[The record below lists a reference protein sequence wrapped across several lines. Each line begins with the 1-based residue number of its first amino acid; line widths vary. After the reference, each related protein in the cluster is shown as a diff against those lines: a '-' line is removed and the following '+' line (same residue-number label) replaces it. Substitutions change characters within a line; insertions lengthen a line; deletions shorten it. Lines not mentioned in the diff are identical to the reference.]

1 MTVIVASASFDDL
14 RSRHVRFL
22 QEAGR
27 LGPLHVYLWSDEVV
41 RRLTGRPPKFPQ
53 AERQYLIEAIR
64 YVGRTTPVSELA
76 TADVLPVAALQTAP
90 PQEIVWAV
98 DEADDTPAKR
108 AFCAEHGIGYRVF
121 TAAELAGFPNE
132 REQRSGA
139 RGQDMAGGRPSV
151 IVTGCYDWLHSGHV
165 RFFEEAAGYGD
176 LIVVVG
182 NDANVRHLKGE
193 GHPLQTQEER
203 RYMVAAIRY
212 VKLALISSG
221 WGWLDAEPEI
231 RRLRPDIYLVNEDGD
246 RPEKREF
253 CAQHG
258 LQYVVLKR
266 VPKEGLP
273 RRSSTELRGY

>member
-1 MTVIVASASFDDL
+1 MTVIVASVSFDDL

-27 LGPLHVYLWSDEVV
+27 LGTLHIYLWSDEVV

-53 AERQYLIEAIR
+53 AERQYLVEAIR
-64 YVGRTTPVSELA
+64 YVGRTTPVTELA
-76 TADVLPVAALQTAP
+76 TADVLPAAALQTAP

-98 DEADDTPAKR
+98 EEADDTPAKR
-108 AFCAEHGIGYRVF
+108 AFCTARGIGYRVF
-121 TAAELAGFPNE
+121 TAAELAGFPADEDE
-132 REQRSGA
+132 RAELGH
-139 RGQDMAGGRPSV
+139 PSV

-203 RYMVAAIRY
+203 CYMVGAIRY

>member
-1 MTVIVASASFDDL
+1 MTVIVASGSFDDL

-22 QEAGR
+22 QEASR
-27 LGPLHVYLWSDEVV
+27 LGDLHVLLWSDDVV

-64 YVGRTTPVSELA
+64 YVSRTTLVTELDS
-76 TADVLPVAALQTAP
+76 ADVLPAAALQTAA
-90 PQEIVWAV
+90 PQETIWAV
-98 DEADDTPAKR
+98 DEADDAPAKR
-108 AFCAEHGIGYRVF
+108 AFCAGRGIGYRVLA
-121 TAAELAGFPNE
+121 AAELAGFPADEGE
-132 REQRSGA
+132 RSEA
-139 RGQDMAGGRPSV
+139 RGQRSEIGRPSV
-151 IVTGCYDWLHSGHV
+151 VVTGCYDWLHSGHV
-165 RFFEEAAGYGD
+165 RFFEEAASYGD

-182 NDANVRHLKGE
+182 NDATVRHLKGE

-212 VKLALISSG
+212 VRLALISSG

-231 RRLRPDIYLVNEDGD
+231 RRLKPDIYLVNEDGD
-246 RPEKREF
+246 RPEKRAF
-253 CAQHG
+253 CAAHG
-258 LQYVVLKR
+258 LRYVVLKR

>member
-53 AERQYLIEAIR
+53 AERQYLVEAIR
-64 YVGRTTPVSELA
+64 YVERMTLVTELS
-76 TADVLPVAALQTAP
+76 TADSLPAAALQTAP

-98 DEADDTPAKR
+98 EETDDTPAKR
-108 AFCAEHGIGYRVF
+108 AFCAGRGIGYRVF
-121 TAAELAGFPNE
+121 TAAELAGFPADE
-132 REQRSGA
+132 DEQAELGH
-139 RGQDMAGGRPSV
+139 PSV

-203 RYMVAAIRY
+203 RYMVGAVRY
-212 VKLALISSG
+212 VKQALISTG

-246 RPEKREF
+246 RPEKRAF
-253 CAQHG
+253 CAHHG